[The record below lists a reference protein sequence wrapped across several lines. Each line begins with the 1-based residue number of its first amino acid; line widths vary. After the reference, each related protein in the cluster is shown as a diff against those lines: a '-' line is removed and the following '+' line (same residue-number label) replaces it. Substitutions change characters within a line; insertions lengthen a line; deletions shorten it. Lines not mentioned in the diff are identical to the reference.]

1 MKPRSKKYHDNK
13 KSNDGSKK
21 GSANEGGYN
30 EQNETTINKPNEH
43 PAASEAE
50 EKEQSFKEVDDQGE
64 IRNNTAN
71 QDDTGGGN
79 NSGKRSDPH

>member
-1 MKPRSKKYHDNK
+1 MKPRSKKYHAYK

-43 PAASEAE
+43 PAASVAE
-50 EKEQSFKEVDDQGE
+50 EKEQSLRKADEQG
-64 IRNNTAN
+64 
-71 QDDTGGGN
+71 
-79 NSGKRSDPH
+79 